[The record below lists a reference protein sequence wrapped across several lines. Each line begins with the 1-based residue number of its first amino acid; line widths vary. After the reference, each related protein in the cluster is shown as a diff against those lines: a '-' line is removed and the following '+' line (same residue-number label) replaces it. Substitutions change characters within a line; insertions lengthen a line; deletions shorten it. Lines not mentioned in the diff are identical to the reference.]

1 MARQAPIA
9 LVDRQQWLDPVA
21 ERMQN
26 GILAAWQA
34 TGVVGR
40 RVKNFLHGVW
50 LGHPL
55 HPVLTDVP
63 IGAWTV
69 TLALDA
75 MDSIDGRGRFARGAD
90 AALTV
95 GLAGAVGAAVTG
107 VTDWEHTD
115 GRARRLGLVHG
126 MLNTTAAALYVTSLV
141 LRRRGARAE
150 GQGFAMLGFGLSMA
164 AAYLGGNLVYDE
176 RVGVKHGD
184 EPRGPRDFVPVL
196 ADSELAE
203 GQMRRVEAGGV
214 SVLVARRDG
223 AVFAVAEVC
232 SHMGGPLA
240 EGQLEGDSVRC
251 PWHGSRFALEDGRV
265 LDGPAT
271 FPQPCFDARIRG
283 GRIEVRSARR

>member
-1 MARQAPIA
+1 MALQAPIA
-9 LVDRQQWLDPVA
+9 LIDRQQWLDPLADRV
-21 ERMQN
+21 QS

-34 TGVVGR
+34 TGAAGR

-75 MDSIDGRGRFARGAD
+75 MDSIGGRDRFARGAD
-90 AALTV
+90 AALTL

-107 VTDWEHTD
+107 VTDWGHTD

-150 GQGFAMLGFGLSMA
+150 GQGFAMLGFGVSMA

-176 RVGVKHGD
+176 RVGVNHGD

-196 ADSELAE
+196 ADSELGE
-203 GQMRRVEAGGV
+203 GQMRRVEAAGV

-240 EGQLEGDSVRC
+240 DGQLEGDGVRC
-251 PWHGSRFALEDGRV
+251 PWHGSRFALGDGRV

-271 FPQPCFDARIRG
+271 FPQPCFDTRIRA
-283 GRIEVRSARR
+283 GRIEVRPARR